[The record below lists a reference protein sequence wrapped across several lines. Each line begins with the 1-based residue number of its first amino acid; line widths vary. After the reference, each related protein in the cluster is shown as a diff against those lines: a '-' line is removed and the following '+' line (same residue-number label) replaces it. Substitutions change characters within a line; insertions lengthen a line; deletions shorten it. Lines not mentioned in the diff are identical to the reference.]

1 MDFSKIDSS
10 QTSVEGYETRPDS
23 PDEVKGRIL
32 HHDSDFLAYQC
43 GYKWETES
51 LEVSIEHLR
60 KAIQTCRIMAG
71 AEFIFL
77 YLTMGDKGGRNAIAT
92 VKEYQ
97 AQRAGRDPG
106 LTKRVKELREFMA
119 TCTDPGVTPKV
130 QMEQEADD
138 ALCQAMQVA
147 KDSNRDHYLNVLQS
161 ADKDLWM
168 VGGLHVNAK
177 TYEIEDFPF
186 GYGQCDLDINGT
198 RKKLVGRGTSF
209 FWHQLLMGD
218 TADNIPG
225 LPEFSEKLVLEYWP
239 TKAIIAARDKIK
251 SSTSTGQSTKLKKSL
266 HNLIAKI
273 KPKKVG
279 AVGAYEYLYH
289 CKTDRQALV
298 AVLAAYREHYG
309 DADFLANHWNGQIF
323 TSTAGEMLL
332 EQARLLWM
340 RRTEGEDVTT
350 FFEELR

>member
-1 MDFSKIDSS
+1 MDFSTIDG
-10 QTSVEGYETRPDS
+10 TSVEGYETRPDS

-51 LEVSIEHLR
+51 LAVSIEHLR

-77 YLTMGDKGGRNAIAT
+77 YLTMGDKGGRNSIAT

-138 ALCQAMQVA
+138 ALCQAMQA
-147 KDSNRDHYLNVLQS
+147 ARSRGQYQLNVLQS

-225 LPEFSEKLVLEYWP
+225 LPEFSTDLVLEYWP
-239 TKAIIAARDKIK
+239 TKAICNARDKIK
-251 SSTSTGQSTKLKKSL
+251 SCTSSGQSAKAKKSL
-266 HNLIAKI
+266 SNLIAKV

-289 CKTDRQALV
+289 CKTDRQAMV
-298 AVLAAYREHYG
+298 AVLNAYREYYG
-309 DADFLANHWNGQIF
+309 DGAFTATHWNGSQF
-323 TSTAGEMLL
+323 QCTAGAMLV
-332 EQARLLWM
+332 EQAQLLWM
-340 RRTEGEDVTT
+340 RRTEGEDVIT
-350 FFEELR
+350 FFEDI

>member
-1 MDFSKIDSS
+1 MDFSTVDG
-10 QTSVEGYETRPDS
+10 TSVEGYETRPDS

-71 AEFIFL
+71 AEFIYC
-77 YLTMGDKGGRNAIAT
+77 YLTMGDKGGRNGIAT

-97 AQRAGRDPG
+97 AQRSGRDPG
-106 LTKRVKELREFMA
+106 LTKRVTELREYMA
-119 TCTDPGVTPKV
+119 TGIMPFVTPKV
-130 QMEQEADD
+130 QMHQEADD
-138 ALCQAMQVA
+138 ALCQAMQA
-147 KDSNRDHYLNVLQS
+147 ASNPDEYNLHVLQS

-168 VGGLHVNAK
+168 VGGLHVNSK
-177 TYEIEDFPF
+177 TYEIEDYPF
-186 GYGQCDLDINGT
+186 GYGECRLDVDGS

-225 LPEFSEKLVLEYWP
+225 LPEFSAKLVLENWP
-239 TKAIIAARDKIK
+239 TKAINNARDKVK
-251 SSTSTGQSTKLKKSL
+251 QSMSSGQSVKAKKSL
-266 HNLIAKI
+266 ANLEAKV

-289 CKTDRQALV
+289 CKTDRQAMV

-309 DADFLANHWNGQIF
+309 DGTFLARHWDGTAF
-323 TSTAGEMLL
+323 ESTPGDMMV

-340 RRTEGEDVTT
+340 RRTEGEDVVD
-350 FFEELR
+350 FFKSLT

>member
-1 MDFSKIDSS
+1 MDFSKLEN
-10 QTSVEGYETRPDS
+10 TATEGYEVRPDS
-23 PDEVKGRIL
+23 PDEVKGRVL

-51 LEVSIEHLR
+51 LAVSIEHLR

-77 YLTMGDKGGRNAIAT
+77 YLTMGDKGGRNSIAT

-147 KDSNRDHYLNVLQS
+147 KDQPQYQLNVLQS

-239 TKAIIAARDKIK
+239 TKAICNARDKIK
-251 SSTSTGQSTKLKKSL
+251 SSTSSGQSVKLKKSL
-266 HNLIAKI
+266 HNLVAKI

-309 DADFLANHWNGQIF
+309 DENFVATHWNGLKYE
-323 TSTAGEMLL
+323 TTAGMMMI

-340 RRTEGEDVTT
+340 RRTEGEDVIK
-350 FFEELR
+350 FFEEIK